1 MAETGPLAHQ
11 RECALPSG
19 SMYTCSFI
27 DFDGMI
33 AWYNVRH
40 SQEVIG
46 QGQAPDFEYP
56 EAQIDPSAIPV
67 LAWYKRHA
75 VPNSTGV
82 WQAMALRARLSETL
96 ATRMQDWHTWTGR
109 DQHLLK
115 TIRELP
121 AANPLQF
128 TSWVP
133 EERQ

>member
-1 MAETGPLAHQ
+1 
-11 RECALPSG
+11 
-19 SMYTCSFI
+19 
-27 DFDGMI
+27 MI

-40 SQEVIG
+40 SQEVTG
-46 QGQAPDFEYP
+46 QGQTPDFEYP

-128 TSWVP
+128 TNWVP